1 MIQMP
6 RRSVTRFFIPLID
19 VLTLLFCI
27 FLLMPMMKGPG
38 EETTARASGAEL
50 AGEGA
55 GPEQRTDI
63 AGLQRDADGK
73 PKSDLDK
80 EREELNRLQR
90 ERIETLQQRLAL
102 RVLEIDADTGKLF
115 YHEPEQRV
123 ELTSEADAHALIAR
137 HRREA
142 VGRELYYLILYPRRV
157 TGYPEQKQ
165 IRRYERWF
173 ENVAHGIDNPRAS
186 R

>member
-1 MIQMP
+1 MIRLP

-27 FLLMPMMKGPG
+27 FLLMPMMKAPG
-38 EETTARASGAEL
+38 EEPQPRAVGPDPIGEPGGAEPR
-50 AGEGA
+50 
-55 GPEQRTDI
+55 PEPATEP
-63 AGLQRDADGK
+63 K
-73 PKSDLDK
+73 PKSDVEK
-80 EREELNRLQR
+80 EREELKRLQR
-90 ERIETLQQRLAL
+90 ERIEALQQRLAL
-102 RVLEIDADTGKLF
+102 RVLEIDADNGKLY

-123 ELTSEADAHALIAR
+123 EVTSEADAHALIAR

-142 VGRELYYLILYPRRV
+142 VGRELYYLLLYPRRV
-157 TGYPEQKQ
+157 TGYPEQRQ
-165 IRRYERWF
+165 LRQYERWF

>member
-1 MIQMP
+1 MIRLPQ
-6 RRSVTRFFIPLID
+6 RSVTRFFIPLID

-27 FLLMPMMKGPG
+27 FLLMPMIKTPG
-38 EETTARASGAEL
+38 EEPIPRPAGPDVIGDAAGAEKRSDS
-50 AGEGA
+50 A
-55 GPEQRTDI
+55 GPEE
-63 AGLQRDADGK
+63 K
-73 PKSDLDK
+73 PKNDLDK
-80 EREELNRLQR
+80 EREELKRLQH
-90 ERIETLQQRLAL
+90 ERIEALQQRLAL
-102 RVLEIDADTGKLF
+102 RVLEIDADTGKLY

-165 IRRYERWF
+165 IQQYERWF